1 MVYSDRLESY
11 IMRIVER
18 TLGNRKS
25 ERHGL
30 VTSYD
35 PKTYRAKVRFQP
47 SGQTS
52 GWLPIE
58 TGHIGNGYGMA
69 VGLVAGDG
77 QQTGDQVVCRFDFD
91 DFEGGKIVQRVHS
104 DVDKPPMVESGE
116 MVMWTQWGQQIRF
129 NKDGSITFKTA
140 VPTQPD
146 QPAQSTL
153 SSPQYTPTQ
162 PPTTQQ
168 QQQQSK
174 KQQKAVTVTIDDQG
188 NHTITAQNNITQNA
202 TSQINDNAGQS
213 ATYSAPTVNTV
224 GETHL
229 GSTGGALLSMSGTV
243 DTAGH
248 ADIPPQAT
256 KVYAT

>member
-1 MVYSDRLESY
+1 MGYSDNMESF

-35 PKTYRAKVRFQP
+35 PKTHRAKVRFQP

-58 TGHIGNGYGMA
+58 TGHIGNGYGIA
-69 VGLVAGDG
+69 VGLNTGDG
-77 QQTGDQVVCRFDFD
+77 EKTGDQVVVRFDVD

-104 DVDKPPMVESGE
+104 TVDKPPQVESGE
-116 MVMWTQWGQQIRF
+116 MVIYTQWGQQIRF
-129 NKDGSITFKTA
+129 NKDGTLTFKTGLDTDA
-140 VPTQPD
+140 D

-153 SSPQYTPTQ
+153 SSPQGTPQQ

-168 QQQQSK
+168 PGQPVRNK
-174 KQQKAVTVTIDDQG
+174 KKVTVTLDDKG
-188 NHTITAQNNITQNA
+188 NHTIDAETTITQNA
-202 TSQINDNAGQS
+202 QKQINDNAQES
-213 ATYSAPTVNTV
+213 WTSTAPTLNTV
-224 GETHL
+224 GNTHL
-229 GSTGGALLSMSGTV
+229 GSKGGKFLSMYGTV
-243 DTAGH
+243 DSAGH
-248 ADIPPQAT
+248 IDLPPVASKVWAT
-256 KVYAT
+256 

>member
-1 MVYSDRLESY
+1 M
-11 IMRIVER
+11 
-18 TLGNRKS
+18 
-25 ERHGL
+25 
-30 VTSYD
+30 
-35 PKTYRAKVRFQP
+35 P

-58 TGHIGNGYGMA
+58 TGHIGNGYGIA
-69 VGLVAGDG
+69 VGLIAGDG
-77 QQTGDQVVCRFDFD
+77 EKTGDHVKVSYNQD
-91 DFEGGKIVQRVHS
+91 DFEGGKISARVHS

-140 VPTQPD
+140 VPTEQD
-146 QPAQSTL
+146 QPAQSTV
-153 SSPQYTPTQ
+153 SSPQYTPEN

-168 QQQQSK
+168 PQQQSK
-174 KQQKAVTVTIDDQG
+174 KQQKPVTVTIDDQG
-188 NHTITAQNNITQNA
+188 NHTIDAGNDINEKSKN
-202 TSQINDNAGQS
+202 QINNNTQTWTATAGK
-213 ATYSAPTVNTV
+213 VNTV

-229 GSTGGALLSMSGTV
+229 GDTGGQLLSMKGTL

-248 ADIPPQAT
+248 ADIPPKAS